1 MAAGDTKILWSFML
15 LLAGST
21 VTLPCTF
28 TPQSVRDGKPV
39 SVKIIRVV
47 WCKGHEICQGTT
59 PSVFDSESTT
69 NKPIDHR
76 YGYLGDKQ
84 GNCTLQI
91 TDVQNKDQGTF
102 RFRME
107 AEDGVGHWTERK
119 GVVVTVAGAVQLR
132 VSSSSGER
140 EREGHTVTLLCSS
153 SVCTIHRLELTWF
166 RGDHALSESGP
177 ALQLGPLTTQ
187 DSGNYSCAL
196 KSNPRSRSAAYLL
209 QVEAGGG
216 SVLPTAVAVSCVLAA
231 LAALIL
237 FIFIFI
243 RRRRAAAESNVG
255 GGEEQSHP
263 DNIYSDVLPA
273 AEQGAE
279 PQDDVSYAA
288 VLFTHRNQARPVVGE
303 EDTIIY
309 SSVATRG

>member
-1 MAAGDTKILWSFML
+1 MRTSLELWSFL
-15 LLAGST
+15 LLLLGGAVGQRVTYPPAVCALRGST

-39 SVKIIRVV
+39 SVKINRVV
-47 WCKGHEICQGTT
+47 WCKGHQICQGTT

-69 NKPIDHR
+69 NRPIDHR
-76 YGYLGDKQ
+76 YSYLGDKE

-102 RFRME
+102 YFRME
-107 AEDGVGHWTERK
+107 AEDGVGHWTGRR
-119 GVVVTVAGAVQLR
+119 GVEVTVVGAVQLR

-153 SVCTIHRLELTWF
+153 SICTIHRLELTWF

-196 KSNPRSRSAAYLL
+196 KSDPRSRSAAYLL
-209 QVEAGGG
+209 QVEAAHTATV
-216 SVLPTAVAVSCVLAA
+216 SPDPTVAA
-231 LAALIL
+231 LTITRLLLIAVL
-237 FIFIFI
+237 TVLIVMVTSIVI
-243 RRRRAAAESNVG
+243 KRRAG
-255 GGEEQSHP
+255 
-263 DNIYSDVLPA
+263 
-273 AEQGAE
+273 EQGDE
-279 PQDDVSYAA
+279 
-288 VLFTHRNQARPVVGE
+288 
-303 EDTIIY
+303 
-309 SSVATRG
+309 

>member
-28 TPQSVRDGKPV
+28 TPQSVRNGKPV

-47 WCKGHEICQGTT
+47 WCKDHGICQGTT
-59 PSVFDSESTT
+59 PSVFDSESRT

-76 YGYLGDKQ
+76 YSYLGDKE

-91 TDVQNKDQGTF
+91 TDVQKKDQGTLYSGWKL
-102 RFRME
+102 RMVSDTGLDQKE
-107 AEDGVGHWTERK
+107 WK
-119 GVVVTVAGAVQLR
+119 SQL
-132 VSSSSGER
+132 
-140 EREGHTVTLLCSS
+140 L
-153 SVCTIHRLELTWF
+153 
-166 RGDHALSESGP
+166 
-177 ALQLGPLTTQ
+177 

-196 KSNPRSRSAAYLL
+196 KSDPRSRSAAYLL